1 MKQQTPTLPVVLARG
16 ADRRNALGA
25 RTAWRIA
32 ALLLAS
38 ASAFAQTASP
48 APDASGWRYTVTP
61 YLWASALG
69 GEASFKGLPPQPVEM
84 SFGDI
89 WEDLD
94 FAVLAAFEA
103 HNGRWGVGTDVVF
116 MNLGAKIPLPDVL
129 GQREP
134 GVDTRQLMWE
144 LDGFYRVHQ
153 GPPRGGAR
161 PFVDL
166 IVGGRYNRVS
176 AQLETSVLPDTKR
189 PFDWVDGVVGAR
201 FLAPLRSRVA
211 LTGRADIAGFGS
223 DFTWQAI
230 AGLRFRLSE
239 HWTLGAGYRYVDTD
253 YDSGSGSDRKLWS
266 MVNKGP
272 YFGAQI
278 GW

>member
-1 MKQQTPTLPVVLARG
+1 MKLQNPTLPVVLA
-16 ADRRNALGA
+16 
-25 RTAWRIA
+25 
-32 ALLLAS
+32 LLLAG
-38 ASAFAQTASP
+38 APAFAQAAPP
-48 APDASGWRYTVTP
+48 APDATGWRYALTP
-61 YLWASALG
+61 YLWASGLE
-69 GEASFKGLPPQPVEM
+69 GEASFRGLPPQPVEM

-94 FAVLAAFEA
+94 FAFLAAFEA

-129 GQREP
+129 GHREP

-144 LDGFYRVHQ
+144 LDGFYRVHR
-153 GPPRGGAR
+153 GAPRDGAR
-161 PFVDL
+161 GFVDL

-201 FLAPLRSRVA
+201 FLAPLSSRVA
-211 LTGRADIAGFGS
+211 LAGRADIAGLGS
-223 DFTWQAI
+223 DFTWQAL
-230 AGLRFRLSE
+230 ADLRFRLSE

-253 YDSGSGSDRKLWS
+253 YDSGTGSDRKLWS
-266 MVNKGP
+266 MANKGP